1 MNRTLLTL
9 ASGVVGLVF
18 GTGLIV
24 SGMFN
29 PAKVLAFLDL
39 AGRWDPSLIL
49 VMAGAVAVA
58 AIAFFVAG
66 RRKET
71 LLGAPLQLGS
81 AGDIDRRLLLGSL
94 IFGAGWG
101 LVGLCPGPALVAL
114 GTGALKGVIFAASM
128 IAGMLVFEI
137 LARSQQAAP
146 ATPVPQPAT
155 PRAADG

>member
-9 ASGVVGLVF
+9 ASGVAGLVF

-39 AGRWDPSLIL
+39 GGRWDPSLIL
-49 VMAGAVAVA
+49 VMGGAVAVA
-58 AIAFFVAG
+58 AIAFLVAE

-81 AGDIDRRLLLGSL
+81 ARDIDRRLVIGSL
-94 IFGAGWG
+94 MFGVGWG

-114 GTGALKGVIFAASM
+114 GTGAFKGLVFAASM
-128 IAGMLVFEI
+128 IAGMVGFEI
-137 LARSQQAAP
+137 LARSQQAP
-146 ATPVPQPAT
+146 TPTPMPQPAA